1 MPYKMKISL
10 NVIEHLG
17 INLYSNLSAV
27 LSEIVANSWDADAT
41 EVRMNIDGTNKV
53 EIIDNGFGMNEED
66 INQKFL
72 CVGYKKR
79 DNGFTQTPK
88 GRKVM
93 GRKGI
98 GKLSLFSIANKITI
112 ISKKEGEETIN
123 ALVMNAEDIRMAANE
138 EQDYEPIPLENNKLP
153 KQIDNHLSLIHI

>member
-53 EIIDNGFGMNEED
+53 EIIDNGFG
-66 INQKFL
+66 
-72 CVGYKKR
+72 
-79 DNGFTQTPK
+79 
-88 GRKVM
+88 
-93 GRKGI
+93 
-98 GKLSLFSIANKITI
+98 
-112 ISKKEGEETIN
+112 
-123 ALVMNAEDIRMAANE
+123 
-138 EQDYEPIPLENNKLP
+138 IPLCWL
-153 KQIDNHLSLIHI
+153 